1 MFQPVQNNKVSDDH
15 QELPLN
21 VQLELLKQSKKA
33 HQQIME
39 TTLKI
44 VRAKIKQYFDKML
57 HHFIGEF
64 YYIFIGER
72 YQTKIGYNL
81 KFMKLNHL
89 MYLNSSVS
97 RLVEKMMKLMDT
109 KKSTKFKNPK
119 LIDCNEENPIQISKQ
134 IIKLTAEEDENS
146 SLNPELADNV
156 QEDLDS
162 SIKEEIKQK
171 RRPRIHFKRYCEKY
185 RNHSIQ
191 NMRDVYCQRDH
202 STSGTQSQIVFNNF
216 LIEHEN
222 KNEGRRADSH
232 SKDAGHAESPDFAQT
247 TRDQA
252 EIIVAAAAT
261 EKMLHHLQHI
271 LRHSRSRGVLRA
283 VRHGPILQVHPL
295 RRHGVRERLRG
306 LEARHEFSQH
316 RDADDRS
323 TGALGNDGHQAA
335 LRSPLQAL
343 QQLVQGHARVPH
355 HLPELQLQDGL
366 QVSHLQEDLRDGRGD
381 AQSHQR
387 DAPLGVRRDTIV
399 FAEQRQRF
407 EESTDQQSHSM
418 QTAVAQQRD
427 SRITLSSPTCLVLFV
442 YLRIN
447 ELKNVSGEDTAKWI
461 SDNPETSRISYENNI
476 IEIVVK
482 ESNEDLVDGRFRQ
495 ELQSTVIAGSSTE
508 NNGPKSV
515 YTNFKRKSDT
525 DIEAISS
532 ESQIKKRHTFKPLT
546 ADDIVLYQY
555 ENEKAP
561 TMIAR
566 LAQTNNVVMEWKYDN
581 IEDNCRC
588 TLLFNKGK
596 VAEGVGLTQKDAKVE
611 ACNAALKEMQK
622 RYYTIKVTKNLT
634 PTINLEEKSEPASDY
649 INSDNIGSKMMKMMG
664 WSGGGLGKKSQ
675 GMVEP
680 VSSTLQQQVTREGLG
695 LKVGT
700 YNIGAFRKKCSEVL
714 RNYVKDQITTD
725 MVFSPCFTNEER
737 HVIHLVA
744 KQMGLKSQSYGPK
757 TSRILTISR
766 KILPH
771 ELVNQLLES
780 GGSTEKYE
788 LIKPTELQSL

>member
-1 MFQPVQNNKVSDDH
+1 MSGITEENVENFKTEHESDEH
-15 QELPLN
+15 WELRRKF
-21 VQLELLKQSKKA
+21 LLA
-33 HQQIME
+33 H
-39 TTLKI
+39 K
-44 VRAKIKQYFDKML
+44 D
-57 HHFIGEF
+57 
-64 YYIFIGER
+64 
-72 YQTKIGYNL
+72 
-81 KFMKLNHL
+81 
-89 MYLNSSVS
+89 
-97 RLVEKMMKLMDT
+97 
-109 KKSTKFKNPK
+109 KFKQEE
-119 LIDCNEENPIQISKQ
+119 LICLAQVFTNVEFLGCRYPQETMRTVAELSK
-134 IIKLTAEEDENS
+134 DV
-146 SLNPELADNV
+146 V
-156 QEDLDS
+156 QDYRE
-162 SIKEEIKQK
+162 KQK
-171 RRPRIHFKRYCEKY
+171 TRL
-185 RNHSIQ
+185 
-191 NMRDVYCQRDH
+191 QRTFVGASDAA
-202 STSGTQSQIVFNNF
+202 S
-216 LIEHEN
+216 
-222 KNEGRRADSH
+222 
-232 SKDAGHAESPDFAQT
+232 SK
-247 TRDQA
+247 
-252 EIIVAAAAT
+252 
-261 EKMLHHLQHI
+261 
-271 LRHSRSRGVLRA
+271 
-283 VRHGPILQVHPL
+283 
-295 RRHGVRERLRG
+295 
-306 LEARHEFSQH
+306 
-316 RDADDRS
+316 
-323 TGALGNDGHQAA
+323 
-335 LRSPLQAL
+335 
-343 QQLVQGHARVPH
+343 
-355 HLPELQLQDGL
+355 
-366 QVSHLQEDLRDGRGD
+366 
-381 AQSHQR
+381 
-387 DAPLGVRRDTIV
+387 
-399 FAEQRQRF
+399 
-407 EESTDQQSHSM
+407 
-418 QTAVAQQRD
+418 
-427 SRITLSSPTCLVLFV
+427 
-442 YLRIN
+442 
-447 ELKNVSGEDTAKWI
+447 AK
-461 SDNPETSRISYENNI
+461 
-476 IEIVVK
+476 
-482 ESNEDLVDGRFRQ
+482 GRFKQ
-495 ELQSTVIAGSSTE
+495 ESQSTVIAGSSTE

-515 YTNFKRKSDT
+515 YTDFKRKSNT

-532 ESQIKKRHTFKPLT
+532 ESQIKKRYTFKPLT

-581 IEDNCRC
+581 IEDKCRC

-714 RNYVKDQITTD
+714 RNYVKNQITTD